1 MRYHCPLEKTIHL
14 LKMSFASSFTA
25 FKKWSGSAIAAILDQ
40 PNRSQPGLASYTKF
54 RLPAKYL
61 YSRPDFLDLDIEA
74 TLASADHDIRPVMR
88 PKKCL
93 ALDAGYAE

>member
-1 MRYHCPLEKTIHL
+1 MA
-14 LKMSFASSFTA
+14 FASSFTA

-40 PNRSQPGLASYTKF
+40 PHRSAHGLASYTKF
-54 RLPAKYL
+54 KLPTKYE
-61 YSRPDFLDLDIEA
+61 YKRPDFLELDKEA

-88 PKKCL
+88 PKHCL